1 MIKMFKQKP
10 IIALLTDFGYEDPY
24 VSEMKAVILSI
35 ERNAEIID
43 ISHSIP
49 SYDIY
54 IGAFIL
60 SLVVP
65 YFPRNTIFV
74 AVVDPTVGSK
84 RKPIIIETKEKIFVG
99 PDNGLLTLAA
109 EKIGI
114 KSIYE
119 ISEKI
124 LPIRETETFH
134 GRDIFSVIAGY
145 VAKGVKPSKLGIKID
160 KIVRIQEEK
169 ALIEKNKIIA
179 KVLYIDKFGNIITNI
194 TRKDIDKLYSS
205 NNIYKVILKEKTM
218 EIPLKNFY
226 SEVPKNSPLLVFGGT
241 GFLEISIN
249 LGNASKTFGINIG
262 DKIEIHSIT

>member
-1 MIKMFKQKP
+1 MSKKKP
-10 IIALLTDFGYEDPY
+10 IVALLTDFGYEDY
-24 VSEMKAVILSI
+24 AVSEMKAVILSI
-35 ERNAEIID
+35 ERNAEIVD

-49 SYDIY
+49 NYDIY

-60 SLVVP
+60 SLVAP

-74 AVVDPTVGSK
+74 AVVDPTVGSS

-119 ISEKI
+119 ISEKF
-124 LPIRETETFH
+124 LPKRETETFH

-145 VAKGVKPSKLGIKID
+145 LAKGVKPSKLGIKID

-169 ALIEKNKIIA
+169 ALINKNKIVA

-194 TRKDIDKLYSS
+194 TKKDMDSMYSPT
-205 NNIYKVILKEKTM
+205 NVYKIMLKGKIIEA
-218 EIPLKNFY
+218 PLKKFY
-226 SEVPKNSPLLVFGGT
+226 SEVPENSPLLVFGGT
-241 GFLEISIN
+241 GFLEI
-249 LGNASKTFGINIG
+249 
-262 DKIEIHSIT
+262 